1 MRDSCQRPLE
11 HPQALVEC
19 GEADVVVESKCSVVV
34 DSGVDEYA
42 ADPPE
47 REPAQRVEH
56 ERASDAGSLGFGSH
70 GQALEKALV
79 GISAGHR
86 VTAYR
91 SVRSADG
98 AGAMPWRG
106 APRVVDGRGVETPLV
121 TERTPVDGTRR
132 RVCTAV
138 QASRDAARN
147 RGVGGTE
154 MLEEDEF
161 LHLLESS
168 AGGEAPH
175 CLAEGVG
182 ANSQVAEIGDL
193 TRPAHEVVDGRRT
206 LLLDHDEMGDVV
218 VERPRTNPCGAAMPT
233 ERARGALRRHL
244 RLSPVR
250 HLPNGSVG
258 PVTVLFATHESYL
271 EHLAGPRHP
280 ERPERLGAVI
290 DGIHAAGLG
299 EALVPIEPSAAER
312 VDIERVHPA
321 AYLDR
326 VEQVCAAGGG
336 RLDPDTYA
344 SPGSWRAATFA
355 AGAGLTAIAELRAGR
370 GDAAFCAV
378 RPPGHHATPAE
389 SMGFCF
395 VNNVAVAAAALADAG
410 ERVLVFDFDAHHGN
424 GTQDTFYADPRVLF
438 VSMHQWPLYPGTG
451 WLTETGEG
459 TARGC
464 TLNVPL
470 PPGATGD
477 VYLHAFDD
485 VIAPVVE
492 RFGPTW
498 VIVSAGFDAHRDD
511 PITSLGLSAGD
522 YGPLSRRVLACA
534 PRGRRLVMLE
544 GGYDL
549 AALGRGAATVVRE
562 MAGVEG
568 EPYERA
574 TAGGPGFGAVTRI
587 REHWHHEGL
596 L

>member
-1 MRDSCQRPLE
+1 
-11 HPQALVEC
+11 
-19 GEADVVVESKCSVVV
+19 
-34 DSGVDEYA
+34 
-42 ADPPE
+42 
-47 REPAQRVEH
+47 
-56 ERASDAGSLGFGSH
+56 
-70 GQALEKALV
+70 
-79 GISAGHR
+79 
-86 VTAYR
+86 
-91 SVRSADG
+91 
-98 AGAMPWRG
+98 MPWRG
-106 APRVVDGRGVETPLV
+106 TPHVVDGCGVEAPLV
-121 TERTPVDGTRR
+121 AERATVDGACRCVGTE
-132 RVCTAV
+132 V

-147 RGVGGTE
+147 RGIGGTE
-154 MLEEDEF
+154 VLEEHEF
-161 LHLLESS
+161 LHLF
-168 AGGEAPH
+168 EACARRKAAH
-175 CLAEGVG
+175 RLAEGVG
-182 ANSQVAEIGDL
+182 PHPPIAEVGDL
-193 TRPAHEVVDGRRT
+193 TRPAHEVVDSRRT
-206 LLLDHDEMGDVV
+206 LLLDHDEVGDIVM
-218 VERPRTNPCGAAMPT
+218 ERPRANPGGAAVAA
-233 ERARGALRRHL
+233 ERARGALRRHP

-299 EALVPIEPSAAER
+299 EALVPIEPAAADR
-312 VDIERVHPA
+312 ADIERVHPA

-326 VEQVCAAGGG
+326 VEQICAAGGG

-355 AGAGLTAIAELRAGR
+355 AGAGLTAIAALRSGH
-370 GDAAFCAV
+370 GEAAFCAV

-459 TARGC
+459 EARGC

-477 VYLHAFDD
+477 VYLHAFDE

-522 YGPLSRRVLACA
+522 FAPLSRRVLACA
-534 PRGRRLVMLE
+534 PPGRRLVMLE

-549 AALGRGAATVVRE
+549 GALGRGAATVVRE

-568 EPYERA
+568 EPYEQA
-574 TAGGPGFGAVTRI
+574 TAGGPGRGAVTRV
-587 REHWHHEGL
+587 REHWDHEGL

>member
-1 MRDSCQRPLE
+1 
-11 HPQALVEC
+11 
-19 GEADVVVESKCSVVV
+19 
-34 DSGVDEYA
+34 
-42 ADPPE
+42 
-47 REPAQRVEH
+47 
-56 ERASDAGSLGFGSH
+56 
-70 GQALEKALV
+70 
-79 GISAGHR
+79 
-86 VTAYR
+86 
-91 SVRSADG
+91 
-98 AGAMPWRG
+98 
-106 APRVVDGRGVETPLV
+106 
-121 TERTPVDGTRR
+121 
-132 RVCTAV
+132 
-138 QASRDAARN
+138 
-147 RGVGGTE
+147 
-154 MLEEDEF
+154 MLEEHEL
-161 LHLLESS
+161 LHLLE
-168 AGGEAPH
+168 AGARRPTSH
-175 CLAEGVG
+175 RLAERVG
-182 ANSQVAEIGDL
+182 ANPSVAEGGDL
-193 TRPAHEVVDGRRT
+193 VRPAHEVVCRRRA
-206 LLLDHDEMGDVV
+206 LLLDHDQVGDVV
-218 VERPRTNPCGAAMPT
+218 AERPRPDPGGAAVAAQC
-233 ERARGALRRHL
+233 ARRMLRRHP

-258 PVTVLFATHESYL
+258 LVTVLFATHESYL

-290 DGIHAAGLG
+290 DGVRAAGLG
-299 EALVPIEPSAAER
+299 DALVPIEPSAASR
-312 VDIERVHPA
+312 ADIERVHPA

-326 VEQVCAAGGG
+326 VEQICADGGG

-355 AGAGLTAIAELRAGR
+355 AGAGLTAIAALQSGR

-424 GTQDTFYADPRVLF
+424 GTQDAFYADPRVLF

-459 TARGC
+459 EARGC

-477 VYLHAFDD
+477 VYLHAFDEA
-485 VIAPVVE
+485 IAPVIE

-522 YGPLSRRVLACA
+522 YGPLARRVLACA

-549 AALGRGAATVVRE
+549 SALGLGAATVVRE
-562 MAGVEG
+562 MAGVDG
-568 EPYERA
+568 EPYESA
-574 TAGGPGFGAVTRI
+574 TTGGPGRGAVARV
-587 REHWHHEGL
+587 REHWDHEGL